1 MLTIIF
7 PNFNEKNINRMVCEC
22 QDLFPRARL
31 IVANDPEGRGKGYA
45 TLQGI
50 KHDLRFIPW
59 LAEDIVVFIDGDG
72 DIEPRMI
79 NRLLPFLEDYGIV
92 VGTKPVAN
100 LPLKRRII
108 TILSRLYIKIM
119 FGLDMD
125 TQTGIKAFRTS
136 AIPWWESEKF
146 LFDVE
151 LLYNAKKMGIKI
163 IEVPIEITAIS
174 KDKGLKVLWTTL
186 VDSLDIWFRVS
197 FRKGKTKT

>member
-1 MLTIIF
+1 MLSIII
-7 PNFNEKNINRMVCEC
+7 PSFNEKNINRIVCEC
-22 QDLFPRARL
+22 QELFPRARI
-31 IVANDPEGRGKGYA
+31 IVANDPDGRGKGFA
-45 TLQGI
+45 TLEGI
-50 KHDLRFIPW
+50 KHDLKFIPW
-59 LAEDIVVFIDGDG
+59 FSIDIVVFIDGDG

-79 NRLLPFLEDYGIV
+79 NRLLPFVEDYGIV

-136 AIPWWESEKF
+136 AIPWWKSEGF

-174 KDKGLKVLWTTL
+174 SDKGVKVLWETL
-186 VDSLDIWFRVS
+186 VDSLNIWWRLKYHL
-197 FRKGKTKT
+197 RR